1 MVSMVEFL
9 HIPLKI
15 ALVIIV
21 IFFIL
26 QIIGEL
32 LEFKGKI
39 VPEFIKIRKY
49 FKRKRKE
56 RKEKEETLKNVQILL
71 QDVIPI
77 SNHYHPS
84 DANGAC

>member
-15 ALVIIV
+15 ALVIIG

-49 FKRKRKE
+49 FKVSGMRRYFK
-56 RKEKEETLKNVQILL
+56 I
-71 QDVIPI
+71 
-77 SNHYHPS
+77 
-84 DANGAC
+84 